1 MIQQVYEKKE
11 KQTIVRTILE
21 ALPEWFGISS
31 AREEYIAESPFDIV
45 NIS

>member
-21 ALPEWFGISS
+21 ALPEWLWGC
-31 AREEYIAESPFDIV
+31 
-45 NIS
+45 